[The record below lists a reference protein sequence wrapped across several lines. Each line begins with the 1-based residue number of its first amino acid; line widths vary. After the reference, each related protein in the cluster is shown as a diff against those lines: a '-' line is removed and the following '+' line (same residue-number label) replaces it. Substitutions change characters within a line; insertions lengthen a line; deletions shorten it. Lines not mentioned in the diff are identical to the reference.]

1 MSRILVTGATGFI
14 GGHVVAALRDGR
26 REVIGT
32 ARGAGADAPA
42 DLAIAAEAKTLVERV
57 RPTAIV
63 HAAGLRHGDKAA
75 LEAANAG
82 TTGNLLSAAAGLSPR
97 PRVVLVGSAA
107 EYGRQPTAAPLAED
121 AECRP
126 DSPYGRAKLAAT
138 RVALHFAGDGLDVTV
153 LRVFNVVGPGAGGLP
168 GALIRRVLDTHG
180 DREGA
185 DDPLRLAMVRD
196 FVAIADVVRAA
207 RRALDRKGLPRLVN
221 VCTGTGRSF
230 AALRAEIAALAG
242 VGEAPVAAMACDDVV
257 VGDPALCEESLGFR
271 PGADLTDALKA
282 AIEVERTRR

>member
-82 TTGNLLSAAAGLSPR
+82 TTRNLLSAAAGLSPR

-196 FVAIADVVRAA
+196 FVAIADVVQAV
-207 RRALDRKGLPRLVN
+207 RLVN